1 MLCCPKSDLK
11 WNGGE
16 ERVGSGVK
24 TQLSDVEKPF
34 FVQFCLVLS
43 FVAIV
48 KKTKKKI
55 EIFQYLGTLELP
67 LVLAAHSPICKI
79 FCVYKFIL
87 IRKESLKN
95 FALRFFVF
103 R

>member
-34 FVQFCLVLS
+34 FVQFCLVLG

-48 KKTKKKI
+48 KKTKKKV